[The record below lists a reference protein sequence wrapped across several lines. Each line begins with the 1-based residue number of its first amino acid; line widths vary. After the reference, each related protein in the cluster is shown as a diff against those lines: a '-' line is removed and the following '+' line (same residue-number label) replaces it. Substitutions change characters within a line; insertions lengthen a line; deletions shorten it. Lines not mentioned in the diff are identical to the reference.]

1 MPPSM
6 RTESPRPPNPLFNLP
21 LPIIQAPMAGV
32 STPAL
37 AAAVSNAGGLG
48 SIAIGASTVAQA
60 REMIEETRELTS
72 GPFNVNVF
80 CHETPRRDAERES
93 AWLRYLAPLFHEF
106 GADPPALLREIYPS
120 FLADDEAL
128 QMLVEQRP
136 AFVSF
141 HFGMPNPEQL
151 AALRDAGIRTLAT
164 ATNALEAAV
173 IESAGIDAIIAQGV
187 EAGGHRGL
195 FDPRAADESLRTSAL
210 VSVLVRE
217 TRLPVI
223 AAGGIMTG
231 RGIRAA
237 LEMGAAGAQLGTA
250 FLLCP
255 ECATNENYR
264 ENLRNA
270 SATKLT
276 SAISGR
282 PARGLVNRLVQH
294 GEAGGA
300 PIPAAYPLAY
310 DAAKL
315 LHAAALKHGSHD
327 FAIQWAGEGAPLI
340 RELPAAE
347 LMAKLA
353 AEMEE

>member
-1 MPPSM
+1 M
-6 RTESPRPPNPLFNLP
+6 RTERPCPPNQLFNLP

-48 SIAIGASTVAQA
+48 SIAIGASSVAQA
-60 REMIEETRELTS
+60 REIILETRALTS
-72 GPFNVNVF
+72 APFNVNVF
-80 CHETPRRDAERES
+80 CHETPRRDPKRES
-93 AWLRYLAPLFHEF
+93 AWLRHLAPLFHEF
-106 GADPPALLREIYPS
+106 GAEPPAALREIYPS
-120 FLADDEAL
+120 FPADDEAL
-128 QMLVEQRP
+128 QLLVEQRP

-141 HFGMPNPEQL
+141 HFGIPTPDQL
-151 AALRDAGIRTLAT
+151 SALRDAGIRTLAT

-173 IESAGIDAIIAQGV
+173 IENAGIDAIIAQGI
-187 EAGGHRGL
+187 EAGGHRGV
-195 FDPRAADESLRTSAL
+195 FDPRAEDEGLSTSAL
-210 VSVLVRE
+210 VSLLVRE

-223 AAGGIMTG
+223 AAGGIMDG
-231 RGIRAA
+231 RAIRAA
-237 LEMGAAGAQLGTA
+237 MELGASGVQLGTA

-255 ECATNENYR
+255 ESATNENYR

-276 SAISGR
+276 FVISGR
-282 PARGLVNRLVQH
+282 PARGLVNRLVQY
-294 GEAGGA
+294 GEAAGA

-310 DAAKL
+310 DAAKQ
-315 LHAAALKHGSHD
+315 LHAAALKHGSH
-327 FAIQWAGEGAPLI
+327 ALATQWAGEGTPLL

-353 AEMEE
+353 AEMEG

>member
-1 MPPSM
+1 MK
-6 RTESPRPPNPLFNLP
+6 TETPPRPPNPLFNLP

-32 STPAL
+32 STPAM

-48 SIAIGASTVAQA
+48 SIAIGASTVDQA
-60 REMIEETRELTS
+60 REMILETRALTS

-80 CHETPRRDAERES
+80 CHETPKRDAERES
-93 AWLRYLAPLFHEF
+93 AWLRYLAPLFREL
-106 GADPPALLREIYPS
+106 GVEPPAALREIYPS

-128 QMLVEQRP
+128 QLLLEQRP

-141 HFGMPNPEQL
+141 HFGIPAPDQL

-164 ATNALEAAV
+164 ATNTLEAAV
-173 IESAGIDAIIAQGV
+173 IENAGIDAVIAQGI
-187 EAGGHRGL
+187 EAGGHRGV
-195 FDPRAADESLRTSAL
+195 FDPLAEDEAL
-210 VSVLVRE
+210 GTFDLVKLLARE

-231 RGIRAA
+231 RGISDA
-237 LEMGAAGAQLGTA
+237 LELGAAGGQLGTA

-255 ECATNENYR
+255 ESATNENYR
-264 ENLRNA
+264 ENLRNG
-270 SATKLT
+270 SKTKFT
-276 SAISGR
+276 SVISGR

-294 GEAGGA
+294 GEAEGA
-300 PIPAAYPLAY
+300 PVPAAYPLAY
-310 DAAKL
+310 DAAKQ
-315 LHAAALKHGSHD
+315 LHAAALKHGSHE
-327 FAIQWAGEGAPLI
+327 FATQWAGEGTPLV

-347 LMAKLA
+347 LVAKLA